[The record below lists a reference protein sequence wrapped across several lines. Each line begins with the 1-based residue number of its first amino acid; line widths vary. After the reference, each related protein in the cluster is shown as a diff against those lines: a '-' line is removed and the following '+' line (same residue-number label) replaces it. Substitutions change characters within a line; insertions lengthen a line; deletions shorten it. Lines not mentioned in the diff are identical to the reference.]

1 MSDARRFG
9 RSLALPGV
17 LLLATVLAAP
27 AACKRS
33 NAPKVEEVWDEA
45 PAVSHAEALASLAP
59 PWPDPTRA
67 MLDSGLVTLWLH
79 EPGSPVT
86 HLRVLLPTGGE
97 EALES
102 AALVSVLQ
110 IHLEEALQSRAR
122 NRGVVVEAR
131 AAPDRIELS
140 AHGSVEDTGRALE
153 LVAGTLGDRAPQGG
167 LETARTA
174 ALAEL
179 PAKPSADERAVAAM
193 VETLLGRP
201 PGSERAD
208 RAAVEALDGEALVA
222 GWQAL
227 VDPRRAVL
235 VVHSGAPA
243 SEHRPAL
250 RQLAERWRGK
260 GRRAVPPSAV
270 ARLRAP
276 LPKAAKAGG
285 RLLAEPVT
293 PLQVLAGPVGGA
305 VLVLGRVLPTPTAQ
319 DRSLARLAQRLLQEE
334 LDVRLVIRGD
344 MAVFV
349 LRVPISGGSAEA
361 SASQAIDALSTMIGE
376 RQPRQRLYQAAQLW
390 LGARVVQ
397 ASLDGEDWTALLSEA
412 MDLSVR
418 DEDVVGALARD
429 AGSMLEP
436 DPEALQVWMR
446 RWLDPRS
453 GEPGWRWVVAGATDR
468 DLRRLE
474 RITPLDPPARA
485 GSP

>member
-1 MSDARRFG
+1 
-9 RSLALPGV
+9 
-17 LLLATVLAAP
+17 
-27 AACKRS
+27 
-33 NAPKVEEVWDEA
+33 
-45 PAVSHAEALASLAP
+45 
-59 PWPDPTRA
+59 
-67 MLDSGLVTLWLH
+67 
-79 EPGSPVT
+79 
-86 HLRVLLPTGGE
+86 
-97 EALES
+97 
-102 AALVSVLQ
+102 
-110 IHLEEALQSRAR
+110 
-122 NRGVVVEAR
+122 
-131 AAPDRIELS
+131 
-140 AHGSVEDTGRALE
+140 
-153 LVAGTLGDRAPQGG
+153 
-167 LETARTA
+167 
-174 ALAEL
+174 
-179 PAKPSADERAVAAM
+179 
-193 VETLLGRP
+193 
-201 PGSERAD
+201 
-208 RAAVEALDGEALVA
+208 VEALDGEALVA

-397 ASLDGEDWTALLSEA
+397 ASLDGEDWTSLLSEA

-418 DEDVVGALARD
+418 DEEVVGALARD